1 MKVTDSS
8 AEPRAGAFP
17 LSRFAAY
24 VAVACAIVVVF
35 LLCWVLRDVV
45 LMAFGAIIIAVIIRS
60 LARPLITRAGIKERW
75 AIALVVLMLAGLVL
89 GVSWLFGQQI
99 TGQLRGVS
107 DRIPLAVKQVQT
119 GLEASP
125 AGGFVVEKVEDLMEG
140 EGWMGRLQ
148 TLFAVSVATVGHALL
163 MLFAGIYL
171 ASNPTLYRDG
181 FVRLFPTR
189 YRAKLQGALGESG
202 EALRKWLIGQVVSM
216 ASVGT
221 LTGLGLWAVGAPL
234 PLALGIMAGLLEF
247 VPVVGPVIAIVPGV
261 LVAFTEGPQIA
272 LYAAIVYVI
281 VQQLEG
287 NVIMPIAQRWAVELP
302 PAYGLISLVAFG
314 LLFGFLGIFFGSPLA
329 VVVMCLVQ
337 TLYVENGL
345 EKNRSGASRSSPR

>member
-1 MKVTDSS
+1 MKATDSS
-8 AEPRAGAFP
+8 AARRGNAFP

-24 VAVACAIVVVF
+24 VAVACGIVAVF
-35 LLCWVLRDVV
+35 LLSWKLRDVV
-45 LMAFGAIIIAVIIRS
+45 LMAFGAIIVAVIIRS
-60 LARPLITRAGIKERW
+60 LARPLIARTGIKERW
-75 AIALVVLMLAGLVL
+75 AIAIVVVLLAVL
-89 GVSWLFGQQI
+89 LLGASWLFGQQI
-99 TGQLRGVS
+99 TAQLRGVS
-107 DRIPLAVKQVQT
+107 ERLPQAIKQVQT
-119 GLEASP
+119 WLETSP
-125 AGGFVVEKVEDLMEG
+125 AGGFVVEKIEDLMEG
-140 EGWMGRLQ
+140 EGWLERFQ
-148 TLFAVSVATVGHALL
+148 TLFTISVATIAHALL

-171 ASNPTLYRDG
+171 ASNPRLYRDG

-189 YRAKLQGALGESG
+189 YRPRLQGALGESG
-202 EALRKWLIGQVVSM
+202 EALRKWLIGQIVSM
-216 ASVGT
+216 VSVGT

-234 PLALGIMAGLLEF
+234 PLALGIVAGLLEF

-261 LVAFTEGPQIA
+261 LVAITEGPQVA

-337 TLYVENGL
+337 TLYVEEGL
-345 EKNRSGASRSSPR
+345 EKRPKRELPVAN